1 MEVNNNG
8 IGYNISDCINRLGS
22 QWFLILSLL
31 SVGQPS
37 KDVVIYRFGDL
48 RTLVKYESKMCGFI
62 FFIYYHYKTDQDTV
76 YCNQSVL

>member
-8 IGYNISDCINRLGS
+8 IGYNILDCINSLGS

-37 KDVVIYRFGDL
+37 KDVVIYQIGDL
-48 RTLVKYESKMCGFI
+48 RTLVKFESKMCRFI
-62 FFIYYHYKTDQDTV
+62 FIIYYHYKTDKDTV